1 MFPVPLADPL
11 PIPLTIT
18 HARFVRVRCL
28 PKWLAGRVLRSAIRI
43 PAMLKRNVSTTLAVF
58 FAATLL
64 SACGRSEKE
73 YQKLVE
79 ENARL
84 KAQLERLAGS
94 GNKELATPSDAPELN
109 LSMAELWDKR
119 FEDINDFRAR
129 KLLSNKTIRIAGQV
143 ESVTD
148 DSVSIYGSSKRFG
161 TIRMTIN
168 LMPGYAV
175 RVRGG
180 LALLEKGA
188 TVFVQGR
195 FAYERMGVDD
205 AVFVNPE
212 TGKTLYSDNLAVA
225 GSGGTSSTGVPSA
238 NSNQPK

>member
-1 MFPVPLADPL
+1 MFPVPLAVSA
-11 PIPLTIT
+11 PIRFTVAA
-18 HARFVRVRCL
+18 ARFARGGFL
-28 PKWLAGRVLRSAIRI
+28 AKWRTGRVLPSASRI
-43 PAMLKRNVSTTLAVF
+43 LAMLMRNVSTALAIF
-58 FAATLL
+58 FVATLF

-84 KAQLERLAGS
+84 KAQLEKLAGS
-94 GNKELATPSDAPELN
+94 GDKASATPSDAPELN
-109 LSMAELWDKR
+109 LSMAELWNKR
-119 FEDINDFRAR
+119 FEDIDFRAR
-129 KLLSNKTIRIAGQV
+129 KLLSDKTIRMSGQV

-161 TIRMTIN
+161 TIRMTIQ

-175 RVRGG
+175 RIRNG

-188 TVFVQGR
+188 TVFVQGK
-195 FAYERMGVDD
+195 FAFDRMGIDD

-212 TGKTLYSDNLAVA
+212 TDKTLYSDNLAIA
-225 GSGGTSSTGVPSA
+225 QSGGPSSGGVPPA
-238 NSNQPK
+238 DSNQPK